1 MPQSLSSVY
10 VHLTFSTKDRF
21 PFIDN
26 DLINR
31 LYEYLGGTCKG
42 IDCTPLKI
50 GGHSDHVHILCLL
63 SRKITQMKLVEEVKK
78 QSSRWIKTID
88 DKYSKFSWQRGY
100 GIFSVNPTE
109 IEKVISYIENQEE
122 RHKRISFKDESRA
135 FLRKYDIP
143 FDERYVW
150 D

>member
-1 MPQSLSSVY
+1 MSQSLSSIY

-26 DLINR
+26 DLRNR
-31 LYEYLGGTCKG
+31 LYEYLGGICKG
-42 IDCTPLKI
+42 IDCHPLKI

-63 SRKITQMKLVEEVKK
+63 SRKIPQMKFVEEVKK

-88 DKYSKFSWQRGY
+88 EKYSKFSWQRGY

-109 IEKVISYIENQEE
+109 IEKVIS
-122 RHKRISFKDESRA
+122 SGGA
-135 FLRKYDIP
+135 T
-143 FDERYVW
+143 
-150 D
+150 

>member
-1 MPQSLSSVY
+1 M
-10 VHLTFSTKDRF
+10 R
-21 PFIDN
+21 
-26 DLINR
+26 
-31 LYEYLGGTCKG
+31 
-42 IDCTPLKI
+42 
-50 GGHSDHVHILCLL
+50 
-63 SRKITQMKLVEEVKK
+63 LVEEVKK

-88 DKYSKFSWQRGY
+88 DKYSKFSWQNGY

-109 IEKVISYIENQEE
+109 IEKVIAYIVHQEE
-122 RHKRISFKDESRA
+122 RHKKISFKEEFRA

>member
-1 MPQSLSSVY
+1 M
-10 VHLTFSTKDRF
+10 R
-21 PFIDN
+21 
-26 DLINR
+26 
-31 LYEYLGGTCKG
+31 
-42 IDCTPLKI
+42 
-50 GGHSDHVHILCLL
+50 
-63 SRKITQMKLVEEVKK
+63 LVEEVKK

-88 DKYSKFSWQRGY
+88 DKYSKFSWQSGY

-109 IEKVISYIENQEE
+109 IEKVIAYIGHQEE
-122 RHKRISFKDESRA
+122 RHKKISFKKEFRA